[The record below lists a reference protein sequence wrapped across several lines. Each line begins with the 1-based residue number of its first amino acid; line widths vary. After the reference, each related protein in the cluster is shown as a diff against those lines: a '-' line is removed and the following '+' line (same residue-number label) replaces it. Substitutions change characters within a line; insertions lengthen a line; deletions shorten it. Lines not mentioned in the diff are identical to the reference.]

1 MLKVVNTTL
10 LTYWPCNCTIWFGYL
25 LAPFTLG
32 LSFLLPNLCIS
43 EGKSGLISAIE
54 RQNRIKLRAKGL
66 VLEYVQGWSMSWLE
80 LSVIGQNNAKGEK
93 SGTAKEKDA
102 ETSADIES

>member
-1 MLKVVNTTL
+1 MSEAEYKDLLKVVNTTL

-25 LAPFTLG
+25 LAPFTFG

-54 RQNRIKLRAKGL
+54 RQNRIKLREKGL

-80 LSVIGQNNAKGEK
+80 LSVIGQNNAKN
-93 SGTAKEKDA
+93 
-102 ETSADIES
+102 